1 MNSVLN
7 ALDRGLRWVLVSLMS
22 AMVLA
27 VTWQVVSR
35 YLLASPSSWT
45 EEVARYL
52 LIWIGMLGA
61 AYAFRTR
68 MHIGLDLLPR
78 ALSGEA
84 SRRLH
89 WFTLAVIVV
98 FAVTVLVA
106 GGGSLVLLT
115 WQLRQT
121 SAALELPIA
130 LVYSVIPLTGLVIV
144 CYALAAIHAAPG
156 PDVAA
161 EAD

>member
-1 MNSVLN
+1 MDSAL
-7 ALDRGLRWVLVSLMS
+7 AILDRALRWVLVLLLG

-35 YLLASPSSWT
+35 YVLAAPSSWT

-68 MHIGLDLLPR
+68 MHIGLDLVPK
-78 ALSGEA
+78 ALTGA
-84 SRRLH
+84 AARRLH
-89 WFTLAVIVV
+89 WFTLGIVIV
-98 FAVTVLVA
+98 FAVTVLVI

-115 WQLRQT
+115 WELRQT

-130 LVYSVIPLTGLVIV
+130 FVYSVIPLTGIVIV
-144 CYALAAIHAAPG
+144 LYAMAAFTAEAG
-156 PDVAA
+156 PDVAG

>member
-1 MNSVLN
+1 MKSVLTL
-7 ALDRGLRWVLVSLMS
+7 LDRALRQVLMLLMT

-61 AYAFRTR
+61 AHAFRKR

-78 ALSGEA
+78 KLTGAA
-84 SRRLH
+84 ARRLH
-89 WFTLAVIVV
+89 WFTIGVIIL
-98 FAVTVLVA
+98 FALTVLVF
-106 GGGSLVLLT
+106 GGGNLVLLT
-115 WQLRQT
+115 WELRQT
-121 SAALELPIA
+121 SAALGLPISF
-130 LVYSVIPLTGLVIV
+130 VYSVIPLTGCIIV
-144 CYALAAIHAAPG
+144 LYSLAALNDAPG
-156 PDVAA
+156 PDVAG
-161 EAD
+161 EVD

>member
-1 MNSVLN
+1 MDSVLTL
-7 ALDRGLRWVLVSLMS
+7 LDRALRWMLVLLMS

-68 MHIGLDLLPR
+68 MHIGLDLLP
-78 ALSGEA
+78 AKLTGDA
-84 SRRLH
+84 ARRLH
-89 WFTLAVIVV
+89 WFTLGTILL
-98 FAVTVLVA
+98 FALIVLVY
-106 GGGSLVLLT
+106 GGASLMFLT
-115 WQLRQT
+115 WDLRQT

-130 LVYSVIPLTGLVIV
+130 YVYSVMPLTGILIVI
-144 CYALAAIHAAPG
+144 YSLAAFRAPPG
-156 PDVAA
+156 PDSFA
-161 EAD
+161 EMD